1 MRKRKDRIE
10 QWRAERRLKLGIDK
24 AMQQSVAQAARV
36 KTKRN
41 KRCQRPFLSLI
52 VQGKT
57 WSLEDEGDDEEEE
70 THTTQPASSGTELKR
85 EVAAARETI
94 MATQTDKRRE
104 AMERAAE
111 AAALASA
118 ALTVSNQTEEDEED
132 PLDKYM
138 TEISKEVKSSRI
150 NTGKI
155 ITSKS
160 NSNIA
165 GSANIVKQEPT
176 PAVSKSAVIKVI
188 TKTVKNEVIDYRFQ
202 MKF

>member
-36 KTKRN
+36 KPTKRFQ
-41 KRCQRPFLSLI
+41 CHFLMLI

-70 THTTQPASSGTELKR
+70 INATQTASSGTELKR

-94 MATQTDKRRE
+94 IATQTDKRRE

-118 ALTVSNQTEEDEED
+118 ALTVSNQTEEEDED

-165 GSANIVKQEPT
+165 SNANIVKQEPT
-176 PAVSKSAVIKVI
+176 STVSKSAVVKVI
-188 TKTVKNEVIDYRFQ
+188 TKTVKNEVND
-202 MKF
+202 